1 MNLLDRIWE
10 QTEPTVFITREEFE
24 RGLERWDIEPVE
36 VNGELAFAAFINGPE
51 FHYATFGTGAR
62 ITRTMIWSRL
72 NPILDRHGFV
82 TTRTPRGDVRQQR
95 LNRALGFVETGA
107 DEFYVHFRLERKCQS

>member
-1 MNLLDRIWE
+1 MTLLDHIWE
-10 QTEPTVFITREEFE
+10 QMEPTVFITREEFE
-24 RGLERWDIEPVE
+24 RDLERWDIEPVE
-36 VNGELAFAAFINGPE
+36 VNGKVAFAAFTNGAE

-82 TTRTPRGDVRQQR
+82 TTRTPLDDVRQQR

-107 DEFYVHFRLERKCQS
+107 DEFFLHFRMDKQCQ